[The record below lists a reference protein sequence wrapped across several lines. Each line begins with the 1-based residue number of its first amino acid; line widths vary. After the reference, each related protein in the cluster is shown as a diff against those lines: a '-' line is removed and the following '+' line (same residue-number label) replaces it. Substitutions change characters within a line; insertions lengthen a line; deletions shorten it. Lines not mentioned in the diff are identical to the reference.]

1 MLPIDRPYATF
12 YWFAIVVVALVPF
25 LSYLRLSD
33 IMTLKSV
40 FEVTQIIQTGTIRK
54 LGCSFLFAFHSK
66 YGSILHHLRD
76 KATYWSKV
84 VIFHTPF
91 HSTPPLGG
99 SPSEYCHP
107 ETRMVGLPDDEK
119 NLRICITV

>member
-54 LGCSFLFAFHSK
+54 LGCSFLFAFHSN
-66 YGSILHHLRD
+66 YGSILHHLPDEVR
-76 KATYWSKV
+76 YWSKIM
-84 VIFHTPF
+84 IFHTPLAF
-91 HSTPPLGG
+91 SAPVRG
-99 SPSEYCHP
+99 SPSEYHHP
-107 ETRMVGLPDDEK
+107 VWCGKTRMLSLLDDEK
-119 NLRICITV
+119 L